1 MNRSP
6 AMCMVAVVWGFE
18 VINDDCVFGVWSC
31 DGSGGLSLGCQNV
44 CVFVFVGAKILGLED
59 FISLLGK
66 NDSY

>member
-1 MNRSP
+1 
-6 AMCMVAVVWGFE
+6 MVAVVWGFE

-59 FISLLGK
+59 FIIGKKWFLL
-66 NDSY
+66 DQRASIID